1 MQNGK
6 GSKPRP
12 IKNFSK
18 FSDNW
23 DEINWNNKKPKKNE
37 KSKNQNALHDLSKS
51 ARS

>member
-37 KSKNQNALHDLSKS
+37 KRKNQNALLDLSGPI
-51 ARS
+51 RS